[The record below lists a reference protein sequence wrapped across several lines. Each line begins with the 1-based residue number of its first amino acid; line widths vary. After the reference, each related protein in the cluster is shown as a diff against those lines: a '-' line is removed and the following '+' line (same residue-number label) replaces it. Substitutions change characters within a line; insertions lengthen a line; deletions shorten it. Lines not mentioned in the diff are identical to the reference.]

1 MTLEQIIDLINK
13 TFIIPSNTD
22 EEYSAIIKTVK
33 GSMFFDKEITSVD
46 GRYKLHREVATGGIL
61 MSLWRNTI
69 WIQDTET
76 NKFFQY
82 KAYSFKKLKKSVK
95 VLIAS
100 KKAGI

>member
-1 MTLEQIIDLINK
+1 M
-13 TFIIPSNTD
+13 
-22 EEYSAIIKTVK
+22 KTVK
-33 GSMFFDKEITSVD
+33 GGIFFGKEITSGD
-46 GRYKLHREVATGGIL
+46 GRYKLHREVITGGIINL
-61 MSLWRNTI
+61 RRNTI
-69 WIQDTET
+69 WVQDTET